1 MIGLLVLAAFFGV
14 IVIML
19 FARREGVTMR
29 EGDYPSP
36 LPTPAPTVAPTARP
50 QKSAP
55 TPTPSVVP
63 SFAPTATPSGKP
75 SPAPSAEPTAAAS
88 VATQSGVQRRSADDD
103 ATGLDDAF
111 SMSGRGGGNMTV
123 LSADDDDDDDSSGKE
138 WAGSHNATDVWV
150 SAFVVDDEDDDSG
163 AIPKTTKMSL
173 VTNLR
178 VLVRVPG
185 FTSETLTAAVQ
196 YAPHNTTLPAL
207 WSAATDL
214 VCSEGDAK
222 VELSLFRLRPHTE
235 YTANVYFC
243 AVDGDT
249 RNSSIN
255 RCSSSSETWL
265 SSSAA
270 SVAEVKFKTGRT
282 GVPRFDDGPL
292 ARVERVHAFE
302 TPGWDMVTFAYN
314 VDVESSSS
322 SSTPLDNSAGSAART
337 HFDGVVAIDA
347 EGWVVWYYHL
357 RSTVGWDFLP
367 YASDGTGGGIV
378 LMSDSLKQS
387 LTWKTYD
394 DADDDDD
401 DSRAASTRHDDALLA
416 VRSTPTTHHWLANSQ
431 LQHVTP
437 YGELESQF
445 VQGCTGAA
453 LNYNQLS
460 HELRLDHTSADLD
473 GLVIRQNARAYPN
486 VTITWEGSAKTRHT
500 HVDALLGSAVM
511 RWRRHA
517 GSSGD
522 ADSDGGVLEQLYDL
536 FDYAAPDTQPAALPS
551 GISSWTWETAGCS
564 GNTSDGREFLDYH
577 HASSASSGPDGNVLV
592 ASRNLNTIWSFH
604 ANGSGLQ
611 WMISSS
617 LDCSHRAER
626 GCFSFVHDAD
636 MFYAPH
642 SVAQLNGSTLLLL
655 DDGNNRPGCAHFT
668 DYAGCWSRAI
678 MYRLDFDTM
687 VARLAWQFEA
697 PFRLP
702 NDDSSIFSKSVWRH
716 VMTHDEYNFDGG
728 SVHAL
733 ESDRLLVGF
742 TATFSSRAYNRNA
755 SDLIWEVDPALPD
768 AESIK
773 SVLVVPRSGQDTS
786 EGLWRAVPWRTI
798 FGESKNCPL

>member
-1 MIGLLVLAAFFGV
+1 MVKELEDKDRRRRCRHTMIGLLVLAAFFGV

-55 TPTPSVVP
+55 TATPSVVP

-173 VTNLR
+173 VTKLR

-270 SVAEVKFKTGRT
+270 SVAEVTFKTGRT

-401 DSRAASTRHDDALLA
+401 DDSRAASTRHDDALLA

-473 GLVIRQNARAYPN
+473 GLVIRQVSGRGKDKRRNRRMKVVRPRRRRARESISPLSHSQQLTLCLARPCAECSRVPERDNYVGGLGQNAPHACRRAP
-486 VTITWEGSAKTRHT
+486 WLGRH
-500 HVDALLGSAVM
+500 ALATACGFLGRRRQ
-511 RWRRHA
+511 RWRRARTTLRPVRLCRPGHA
-517 GSSGD
+517 
-522 ADSDGGVLEQLYDL
+522 ARR
-536 FDYAAPDTQPAALPS
+536 PAE
-551 GISSWTWETAGCS
+551 W
-564 GNTSDGREFLDYH
+564 H
-577 HASSASSGPDGNVLV
+577 
-592 ASRNLNTIWSFH
+592 
-604 ANGSGLQ
+604 
-611 WMISSS
+611 
-617 LDCSHRAER
+617 
-626 GCFSFVHDAD
+626 
-636 MFYAPH
+636 
-642 SVAQLNGSTLLLL
+642 LLL
-655 DDGNNRPGCAHFT
+655 DMG
-668 DYAGCWSRAI
+668 
-678 MYRLDFDTM
+678 
-687 VARLAWQFEA
+687 
-697 PFRLP
+697 
-702 NDDSSIFSKSVWRH
+702 
-716 VMTHDEYNFDGG
+716 
-728 SVHAL
+728 
-733 ESDRLLVGF
+733 DRGMLWKHE
-742 TATFSSRAYNRNA
+742 R
-755 SDLIWEVDPALPD
+755 
-768 AESIK
+768 
-773 SVLVVPRSGQDTS
+773 RS
-786 EGLWRAVPWRTI
+786 
-798 FGESKNCPL
+798 